1 MITTTS
7 LKKVLPLCKEPDQWA
22 NALNPAMDKF
32 GINTPARIA
41 SFLAQTGYE
50 SGQFNKLVE
59 NLTYKTAARLMK
71 VWPKRFPTEASAA
84 PYVDNEE
91 KLANFVYANRIGNGD
106 VNSGDG
112 YRYRGRG
119 IIQITGRSNYADISK
134 VLVVDLVNDP
144 DLLLTPDLAA
154 MSAAYFWQGHGLNA
168 LADDETDDNDLED
181 FTTITKKI
189 NGGSAGLDQRLAL
202 FKTIEEVLIA

>member
-1 MITTTS
+1 MITATS
-7 LKKVLPLCKEPDQWA
+7 LQKVLPLCKEPDKWA

-41 SFLAQTGYE
+41 SFLTQTGYE

-59 NLTYKTAARLMK
+59 NLTFKTAARLMT

-84 PYVDNEE
+84 PYVNNEE

-119 IIQITGRSNYADISK
+119 IIQITGKSNYADIGK
-134 VLVVDLVNDP
+134 VLGADLVNNP
-144 DLLLTPDLAA
+144 DFLLTPELAT
-154 MSAAYFWQGHGLNA
+154 MSAAYYWQGHGLNA
-168 LADDETDDNDLED
+168 LADNMTDDNDIED

-189 NGGSAGLDQRLAL
+189 NGGTEGLSQRLAL
-202 FKTIEEVLIA
+202 FKTIEQALVA

>member
-1 MITTTS
+1 MITATS
-7 LKKVLPLCKEPDQWA
+7 LKKALPLCKEPEQWA

-50 SGQFNKLVE
+50 SGQFNTLVE
-59 NLTYKTAARLMK
+59 SLSYKTPARLMK
-71 VWPKRFPTEASAA
+71 VWPKRFPTEASAI
-84 PYVDNEE
+84 PYVKNQE

-112 YRYRGRG
+112 FRYRGQG
-119 IIQITGRSNYADISK
+119 IIQITGKSNYAETGIA
-134 VLVVDLVNDP
+134 LGVDLVNHP
-144 DLLLTPDLAA
+144 ELLVTPELAA

-168 LADDETDDNDLED
+168 LADDQTGDDDLED

-189 NGGSAGLDQRLAL
+189 NGGIAGLNQRLAL
-202 FKTIEEVLIA
+202 FKSIEQTLVA

>member
-1 MITTTS
+1 MITPTS

-119 IIQITGRSNYADISK
+119 IIQITGRSNYADIGK
-134 VLVVDLVNDP
+134 VLGVDLVNNP

>member
-1 MITTTS
+1 MITPTS
-7 LKKVLPLCKEPDQWA
+7 LKKVLPLCKEPGQWA

-50 SGQFNKLVE
+50 SGQFNNLVE

-84 PYVDNEE
+84 PYVDNKE

-112 YRYRGRG
+112 FRYRGRG
-119 IIQITGRSNYADISK
+119 IIQITGKSNYADIGK
-134 VLVVDLVNDP
+134 VLGVDLVNNP

-189 NGGSAGLDQRLAL
+189 NGGSAGLNQRLAL